1 MSMLAAT
8 QAQSTV
14 TAEGLLMQCLAVAA
28 HLTKLSALHLSPR
41 RCLQAVQVIH
51 AARIVH
57 ADLKPANF
65 LVVEG
70 QLKLI
75 DFGIAKAI
83 QGDTTSISRESQVRL
98 GLCCCLRPLNQRSGP
113 RQQSSQLVDGLEE
126 GCQRGGPPHAAWQ
139 TATAAAQQRGGVQG
153 RLCACQTWDHQVN
166 ARAWCIGGHAQLH
179 GARDHLEW
187 ARQRLQWRPACQG
200 GSQHG

>member
-1 MSMLAAT
+1 MVLEFGDIDLARLLLKREKARKEAGTTGVDGHFIRLYWQQMLQVSCGYRPLCHWNAVWLMELLPWLAVCRPGQSIAAMDAAESVTIVSMLAAT

-28 HLTKLSALHLSPR
+28 HLTKRCALHASPR

-65 LVVEG
+65 LMVEG

-98 GLCCCLRPLNQRSGP
+98 VLCCCLRPLNQ
-113 RQQSSQLVDGLEE
+113 
-126 GCQRGGPPHAAWQ
+126 
-139 TATAAAQQRGGVQG
+139 AQ
-153 RLCACQTWDHQVN
+153 DS
-166 ARAWCIGGHAQLH
+166 RAHSL
-179 GARDHLEW
+179 
-187 ARQRLQWRPACQG
+187 
-200 GSQHG
+200 